1 MLSCRS
7 TKQNQISSR
16 GLRWSWVAGSRARTH
31 AAILKTE
38 RTEDSRDL
46 RNFNSLDS
54 RGAGLAVVSP
64 VSLWLAP
71 FRAESTTAEHRC
83 HDWQLLGRFAHVDH
97 HRIWLWIRLV
107 GCAAHP
113 GLGAI
118 ISTPPASVL
127 CTKCLGMYLGT
138 DHGHR
143 ILSFTV
149 EFARLLHS
157 AAEILIRMA
166 NRAGVAELTW
176 VPGRQPTRG
185 C

>member
-1 MLSCRS
+1 MGSRNATSRWLMLSCRS
-7 TKQNQISSR
+7 TEAKPDFQSR
-16 GLRWSWVAGSRARTH
+16 FEVELGGRVSWARTH

-83 HDWQLLGRFAHVDH
+83 HDWQLLGRFAHADH

-118 ISTPPASVL
+118 ISTLPASRTVHYV
-127 CTKCLGMYLGT
+127 GMCLGT

-143 ILSFTV
+143 TLSFTV

-157 AAEILIRMA
+157 GQRKS
-166 NRAGVAELTW
+166 
-176 VPGRQPTRG
+176 
-185 C
+185 